1 MWKSEGEV
9 SVSGHMLEGKL
20 VGGERGT
27 AESAVLKLGVSR
39 QVPG

>member
-20 VGGERGT
+20 VGGEG
-27 AESAVLKLGVSR
+27 ALQSL
-39 QVPG
+39 QF